1 MFGVDRNI
9 EQSWKKLVFD
19 NFKYRNLLFS
29 SLPYANWTFKSQAK
43 RAISCCVF
51 EKKNERYTL
60 TWDVTFIFQV
70 FVFTLERSSS
80 QWAHSV
86 LLASFQQLAALEAK
100 TTIAFRILFF
110 AQNVNSLNTFICQ
123 KPSEQKPQKRW
134 MSVALSEQFDSK

>member
-1 MFGVDRNI
+1 MRTGHLKVKLRELSPAVFL
-9 EQSWKKLVFD
+9 KK
-19 NFKYRNLLFS
+19 
-29 SLPYANWTFKSQAK
+29 K
-43 RAISCCVF
+43 RTIHINRV
-51 EKKNERYTL
+51 K
-60 TWDVTFIFQV
+60 V

-123 KPSEQKPQKRW
+123 KPSEQKPQKWW

>member
-1 MFGVDRNI
+1 MRTGHLKV
-9 EQSWKKLVFD
+9 KLRELSPAVFL
-19 NFKYRNLLFS
+19 K
-29 SLPYANWTFKSQAK
+29 
-43 RAISCCVF
+43 
-51 EKKNERYTL
+51 KKNERYTL

>member
-9 EQSWKKLVFD
+9 EQSWKKLVFY

-51 EKKNERYTL
+51 EKKRTIHIHMGRDIYFSGL
-60 TWDVTFIFQV
+60 CLYSGALLLSVSPLCFAGQ
-70 FVFTLERSSS
+70 LPAAGSSG
-80 QWAHSV
+80 
-86 LLASFQQLAALEAK
+86 AK

-110 AQNVNSLNTFICQ
+110 AQNVNSLNTFTCQ
-123 KPSEQKPQKRW
+123 KPSEQKPQK
-134 MSVALSEQFDSK
+134 